1 MHLRKGAIVL
11 ANTKLYSKQNHCSK
25 LPRPIDISIF
35 AENHNLHVPIY
46 FGSEGAPMFAGNDFF
61 QRIFPPS
68 FPRHT
73 IVVKALLAATM
84 NSSCPSLLML
94 AVIGSI
100 VPPTPGNVHSIVP
113 VVALTTRILALVVL
127 TPELHYRQCHPLH
140 QQKLRFSMLF
150 DMGNNFED
158 EDIDILILAHH
169 KSRRTSPSSSSLIR

>member
-1 MHLRKGAIVL
+1 MI
-11 ANTKLYSKQNHCSK
+11 
-25 LPRPIDISIF
+25 
-35 AENHNLHVPIY
+35 
-46 FGSEGAPMFAGNDFF
+46 AGNDFF

-68 FPRHT
+68 CPRHT
-73 IVVKALLAATM
+73 IGVKALLAATM

-113 VVALTTRILALVVL
+113 EVALPTRILALVVL

-140 QQKLRFSMLF
+140 QQELRFSMLF
-150 DMGNNFED
+150 GMGNNFED

-169 KSRRTSPSSSSLIR
+169 KSRRTNPSSSSLIR